1 MGGLSLSGFHPGIL
15 GPRLNVEHPQFKD
28 VRVRRAVQYLV
39 DVKAVLDAAYFGQA
53 TPALG
58 LVPPGFPGHPD
69 RRSVSGRDVALAKKL
84 LAEAG
89 VPNGFK
95 TTLAVLNNTDSLT
108 AAQVI
113 QANLAE
119 GGIDVQVTRYESGTF
134 WNLGVEGKG
143 TDYRNLPLCVQKW
156 GHPPDPGGMTQYFL
170 TEQVGKWNWQR
181 WSDAEFDSLH
191 TPASASWGSPP
202 PANSPARCAATPAS
216 RPAGAAGAGS
226 SAQRGPARPC
236 GDRSPRGRRSGC

>member
-119 GGIDVQVTRYESGTF
+119 GGIDVQVTPYESGTF

-143 TDYRNLPLCVQKW
+143 TDYRNLQLCLQKW

-181 WSDAEFDSLH
+181 WRGRLTRRARRTPRDAVVPVCPLPVRRLEG
-191 TPASASWGSPP
+191 AS
-202 PANSPARCAATPAS
+202 
-216 RPAGAAGAGS
+216 GAACADPGAPLPGR
-226 SAQRGPARPC
+226 SAT
-236 GDRSPRGRRSGC
+236 S